1 MKIVMKLFLLLF
13 CLGIFSTAT
22 QATTKIWEF
31 ALLLDDKPI
40 GNHQFSVMQSGDKT
54 IVDINAAFDVKFLFF
69 NAYQYRHSNKEVWE
83 NGCLLSINSS
93 TDDNGTS
100 YQVSGELINDQFQV
114 SSKQGSE
121 FHDPCVQSYYYWN
134 PMILKQTRLLNSQT
148 GEYETVEV
156 KPRGMQK
163 INIAGREVDAKHYQL
178 ITKKFQIDLWYSTQG
193 EWLSLRST
201 TESGNILNYQLKELV
216 Q

>member
-1 MKIVMKLFLLLF
+1 MKLLALLF
-13 CLGIFSTAT
+13 CLGLFSTGA
-22 QATTKIWEF
+22 QATTKIWDF
-31 ALLLDDKPI
+31 TVLLDDKPI

-69 NAYQYRHSNKEVWE
+69 NAYEYRHNNKEVWK

-93 TDDNGTS
+93 TDDNGIS

-121 FHDPCVQSYYYWN
+121 FHDRCVQSYYYWN
-134 PMILKQTRLLNSQT
+134 PMILKQSKLLNSQT

-163 INIAGREVDAKHYQL
+163 IYIAGREVDAKHYQL
-178 ITKKFQIDLWYSTQG
+178 MTKKFQIDLWYSTQD